1 MVELE
6 IRPGAGGNSR
16 VIAVICV
23 AAAITATLIWLI
35 TGGGTSLFSPHT
47 TLTTFVPDAA
57 GLQQGSEV
65 RLSGIPIGSVSDVGV
80 SGSLDPQRIVRVD
93 MKVDSRFLKNIPSDS
108 QTTIS
113 ADTLIGDQF
122 VSIDE
127 GKSPIPVSENAT
139 LASEPIKQAAD
150 RADLIKALQDELRQ
164 ADDLIAQATSP
175 NTAVGAFV
183 LGSKEYDE
191 VLMRV
196 DAFQKAM
203 HALVGPDSQLGPAL
217 FSNTLYV
224 HIRDNVTSLD
234 KTLAA
239 VQRGEGAAGRLF
251 ASDRQYNDLL
261 GQLRDF
267 RKGLADVDRG
277 MVDDAGYRRIRDTLA
292 QTDSAIAAINAGE
305 GAMGRLMRDRQ
316 LYESL
321 NGSLKSMRILLED
334 FRLHPQKYLRYK
346 ID

>member
-196 DAFQKAM
+196 DAFQMAM

-224 HIRDNVTSLD
+224 HIRDNVTS
-234 KTLAA
+234 
-239 VQRGEGAAGRLF
+239 RLF

-305 GAMGRLMRDRQ
+305 GAVGRLMRDRQ